1 MGAFQEIQQSPKFRG
16 KNLSDQVHE
25 YIKSMILKN
34 EIKPDEKI
42 PEERIAAQLGVSRT
56 PIREAV
62 RVLAAQG
69 LVRIYPNRF
78 AEVVS
83 FSQKEIEDIGFL
95 RINLDA
101 IAVQYAIQYGSNADF
116 LRLKSIA
123 DECKAAALA
132 GDVYNRI
139 KKDCDF
145 HIELTRIGKNET
157 LLRMQQDLYLKIHLI
172 QATKYLDVE
181 DSLKKIEHH
190 DLIVQY
196 LIQRD
201 VDKVLDSLYKHLSS
215 FYNISI
221 KEFRLC
227 RFDQSS

>member
-1 MGAFQEIQQSPKFRG
+1 MSAFQEIQENPKFRG

-25 YIKSMILKN
+25 YIKSLILKN
-34 EIKPDEKI
+34 EIKPGEKI

-62 RVLAAQG
+62 RVLSAQG
-69 LVRIYPNRF
+69 LVKIYPNRF
-78 AEVVS
+78 AEVVT

-101 IAVQYAIQYGSNADF
+101 IAAQYAIQYGSNADF
-116 LRLKSIA
+116 QRLKTIA
-123 DECKAAALA
+123 DECKAAAQA
-132 GDVYNRI
+132 GDIYNRI

-145 HIELTRIGKNET
+145 HIEMTRIGKNET
-157 LLRMQQDLYLKIHLI
+157 LLGVQKDLYLKIHLI
-172 QATKYLDVE
+172 QATKYLDIE

-196 LIQRD
+196 LIERD
-201 VDKVLDSLYKHLSS
+201 VDKVLDNLYSHLSS
-215 FYNISI
+215 FYNINLS
-221 KEFRLC
+221 EFRLY
-227 RFDQSS
+227 RFKG